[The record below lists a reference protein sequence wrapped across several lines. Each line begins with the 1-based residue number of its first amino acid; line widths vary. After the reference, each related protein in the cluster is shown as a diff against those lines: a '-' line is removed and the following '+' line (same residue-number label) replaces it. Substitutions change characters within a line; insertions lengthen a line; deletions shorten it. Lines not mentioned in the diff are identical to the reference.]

1 VKKQTNRVEDEV
13 TLSCLEDNIHILY
26 RLNAVGYYL
35 MGKDSN
41 FKPKKLDVKEKI
53 DSLVEQYFSNRDD
66 DNDVDMDEVEEI
78 DNPDIVN

>member
-1 VKKQTNRVEDEV
+1 
-13 TLSCLEDNIHILY
+13 
-26 RLNAVGYYL
+26 
-35 MGKDSN
+35 
-41 FKPKKLDVKEKI
+41 LDVKEKI